1 MTSSEVADEKQQ
13 IFAEL
18 PVPRAMAKLVIPTVL
33 SQLVTLLYNL
43 ADAFFVGHT
52 NDPNQLAA
60 LTLSFP
66 LFMLLTAIGNVTGIG
81 ANSMISRALGAG
93 DPERARKASVFGVY
107 GGLAMTLVLSIVMGV
122 FMRPILTMVGASADT
137 YGFTASYLRWTV
149 VLGGVPTVF
158 ALLLA
163 HLTRGEGNT
172 KQASIGMALGSIL
185 NIVLDPIFVSVLG
198 LGVSG
203 AGIATALSNC
213 AALVY
218 FLLLLYRSR
227 GKTVLSLDPR
237 HFPRDRALMAEVVL
251 VGLPAALVV
260 LLGASANVVLTHCMA
275 PYGDRNV
282 AAFGVVQKLGTVTI
296 QITIGLTQGV
306 MPLIGYNYAAGNRQR
321 THEIT
326 RDAVVALGVYVAAC
340 LLLMELLPA
349 QMIRIFTTD
358 AETVAIGT
366 GFLRCWILCAPGMC
380 FVQLFN
386 AFFQAMG
393 KWQQSMFLS
402 IFRQA
407 LLLIPLLLILNQFF
421 GLYGLI
427 WSQPI
432 SDTASLILGAGMYLA
447 LCRVR
452 SEA

>member
-1 MTSSEVADEKQQ
+1 
-13 IFAEL
+13 
-18 PVPRAMAKLVIPTVL
+18 
-33 SQLVTLLYNL
+33 
-43 ADAFFVGHT
+43 
-52 NDPNQLAA
+52 
-60 LTLSFP
+60 
-66 LFMLLTAIGNVTGIG
+66 
-81 ANSMISRALGAG
+81 
-93 DPERARKASVFGVY
+93 
-107 GGLAMTLVLSIVMGV
+107 
-122 FMRPILTMVGASADT
+122 
-137 YGFTASYLRWTV
+137 
-149 VLGGVPTVF
+149 VF

-185 NIVLDPIFVSVLG
+185 NILLDPIFVSVLG

-275 PYGDRNV
+275 PYGDSNV

-306 MPLIGYNYAAGNRQR
+306 MPLIGYNYAAGNRRR

-340 LLLMELLPA
+340 LLVMELAPSR
-349 QMIRIFTTD
+349 MIRIFTTD

-366 GFLRCWILCAPGMC
+366 GFLRYWMLSAPGMC

-393 KWQQSMFLS
+393 KWRQSMLLS

-407 LLLIPLLLILNQFF
+407 LLLIPLLVIMNRVF

-432 SDTASLILGAGMYLA
+432 GDTVSLALGAGMYLA
-447 LCRVR
+447 ICKAPKRGG
-452 SEA
+452 S